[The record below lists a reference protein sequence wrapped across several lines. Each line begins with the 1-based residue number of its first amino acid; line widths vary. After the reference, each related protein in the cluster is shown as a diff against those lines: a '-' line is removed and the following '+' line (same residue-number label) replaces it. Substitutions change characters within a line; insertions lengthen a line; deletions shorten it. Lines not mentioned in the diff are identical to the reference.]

1 MKIPQTT
8 GRPNDSVLA
17 PARHA
22 PTRPPRSLD
31 RGDVLCLV
39 TSLAVAAMVTGL
51 AYAHWLGWQP

>member
-1 MKIPQTT
+1 M
-8 GRPNDSVLA
+8 LA